1 MRRCSGLLLTCF
13 AAVTRPLAAQWSV
26 AVEVGSAAFTGS
38 STDTSTMHSSASLRP
53 YHATTLLVRLERQWG
68 RAGLGVGVLY
78 GSPGVAVETADI
90 VALEKGVLTVREIAP
105 ELAVLLAHSTS
116 GVALRAHAGAI
127 IDFWS
132 PKGAGRRTRAGAQ
145 AGLSLACP
153 LGSRVS
159 GLVRA
164 GVALMGS
171 VFEEGEQPSG
181 FALRPTWRRSLA
193 GGVRWRL

>member
-1 MRRCSGLLLTCF
+1 
-13 AAVTRPLAAQWSV
+13 
-26 AVEVGSAAFTGS
+26 
-38 STDTSTMHSSASLRP
+38 MHMSASLRP
-53 YHATTLLVRLERQWG
+53 YHTTTLLVRLERHWG
-68 RAGLGVGVLY
+68 RAGVGIGVLS
-78 GSPGVAVETADI
+78 GSPGVAEETSDI
-90 VALEKGVLTVREIAP
+90 VALEKDALTVREIAP
-105 ELAVLLAHSTS
+105 EFAVLLARSTS

-132 PKGAGRRTRAGAQ
+132 PKGADRRTRAGAQ